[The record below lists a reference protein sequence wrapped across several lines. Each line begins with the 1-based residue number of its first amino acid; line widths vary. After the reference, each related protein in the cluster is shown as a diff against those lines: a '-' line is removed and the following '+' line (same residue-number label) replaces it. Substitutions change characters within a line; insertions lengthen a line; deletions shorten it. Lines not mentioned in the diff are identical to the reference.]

1 MALDMLAELE
11 AFAMVARKRSF
22 VAAARALGRSPSAV
36 TRAVQALE
44 ESAEAKLFNRS
55 ANSVSLTEGGER
67 LLPYA
72 DKMLD
77 LQREADEEL
86 AGLSGLA
93 SGWVRFCAPESLAP
107 VLPGL
112 IARYGERYPQVNVDV
127 IFSDEPIDP
136 AKSKLDFAIR
146 GAFAQDSELIGYPLW
161 RYSRSL
167 YASPAYLQ
175 KHGMPASIEALETHA
190 LILHTAPR
198 ILKEWQF
205 RSVDQAVSLR
215 VHPRFRFSSGVAVF
229 QAALA
234 GVGIARLADWLAE
247 PEVQA
252 GRLQRVCAEYR
263 LTASNGDSPQMH
275 AVYPAGS
282 LPQRVKALLEVI
294 RSFGDSLER

>member
-22 VAAARALGRSPSAV
+22 VAAARALGRSPSTV

-44 ESAEAKLFNRS
+44 VNAGAKLFNRS
-55 ANSVSLTEGGER
+55 ANAVSLTEAGER

-72 DKMLD
+72 NKMLD

-112 IARYGERYPQVNVDV
+112 IAQYGERYPQVNVDV

-167 YASPAYLQ
+167 YASPTYLQ
-175 KHGMPASIEALETHA
+175 KHGMPASIEALEAHA

-198 ILKEWQF
+198 ILKEWKF
-205 RSVDQAVSLR
+205 RSADQAVSLR
-215 VHPRFRFSSGVAVF
+215 VHPKFRFSSGIAVF

>member
-44 ESAEAKLFNRS
+44 ENAGAKLLNRS
-55 ANSVSLTEGGER
+55 ANAVSLTEAGER

-72 DKMLD
+72 NKMLD

-93 SGWVRFCAPESLAP
+93 CGWVRFSAPESLAP

-112 IARYGERYPQVNVDV
+112 IAHYGERYPQVNVDV

-167 YASPAYLQ
+167 YASPAYLE
-175 KHGMPASIEALETHA
+175 KHGMPASIEALEAHA

-198 ILKEWQF
+198 ILKEWKF

-215 VHPRFRFSSGVAVF
+215 VHPKFRFSSGVAVF

-294 RSFGDSLER
+294 RSFGDSLDR